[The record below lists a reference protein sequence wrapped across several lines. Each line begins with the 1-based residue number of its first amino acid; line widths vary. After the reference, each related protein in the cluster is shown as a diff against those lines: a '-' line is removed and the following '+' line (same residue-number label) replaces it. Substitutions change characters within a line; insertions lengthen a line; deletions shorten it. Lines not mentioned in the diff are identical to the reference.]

1 MLLRGSASPDA
12 RAPPTPP
19 CPSTGQ
25 VSIVPRSNAG
35 GGFGSTFFSPDE
47 ATLRAGV
54 ASKAR
59 LEAELVVAL
68 GGRAA
73 EEAVFG
79 PAGATTAAADDLAA
93 VARIARAMVE
103 SFGMAAGDLGPVAWR
118 SAGGGD
124 GGPPTP
130 HSAATADVIDGLVDA
145 EVGVGFL
152 NSLKMATGTAVFG
165 TLLTNGLNANLG
177 GYARAHGLPPLNL
190 SALRGLSAEAQS
202 HAGAGMNLPEPIRVI
217 IAQSVTHVFLFSLIV
232 VALSLAATLMIPELP
247 MRARAETQPKQ
258 EVIPPEAHV

>member
-145 EVGVGFL
+145 EV
-152 NSLKMATGTAVFG
+152 A
-165 TLLTNGLNANLG
+165 
-177 GYARAHGLPPLNL
+177 
-190 SALRGLSAEAQS
+190 SA
-202 HAGAGMNLPEPIRVI
+202 
-217 IAQSVTHVFLFSLIV
+217 
-232 VALSLAATLMIPELP
+232 
-247 MRARAETQPKQ
+247 RARADAIIARARPLLDAL
-258 EVIPPEAHV
+258 VAALEARESVGGEELAARVAASGVPAEAPLEGGVGVVGRRPAAV

>member
-145 EVGVGFL
+145 EV
-152 NSLKMATGTAVFG
+152 A
-165 TLLTNGLNANLG
+165 
-177 GYARAHGLPPLNL
+177 
-190 SALRGLSAEAQS
+190 SA
-202 HAGAGMNLPEPIRVI
+202 
-217 IAQSVTHVFLFSLIV
+217 
-232 VALSLAATLMIPELP
+232 
-247 MRARAETQPKQ
+247 RARADAIIARARPLLDALVAALEARESVGGEELAAMVAASGVPAEAPLEGGLGVVGGGNSLSVCLLACVRAPQP
-258 EVIPPEAHV
+258 